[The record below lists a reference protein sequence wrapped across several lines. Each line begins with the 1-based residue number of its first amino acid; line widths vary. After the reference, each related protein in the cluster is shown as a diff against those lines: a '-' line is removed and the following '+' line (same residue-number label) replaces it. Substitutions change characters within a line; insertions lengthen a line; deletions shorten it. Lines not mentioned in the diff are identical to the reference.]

1 VLFNRRW
8 LLLLCLSLVI
18 TALAPLLLGGHGAW
32 QGLARIPLWG
42 AGLLLAMIFG
52 AWLCN
57 TYRIQQLAAAVG
69 LRLRTTEA
77 FRYVMS
83 AEFAGLA
90 SPAYVGGPA
99 TYLWLFTRRGLTA
112 GQGGAILAVDQLTD
126 LVFFATFLPLML
138 LLSLREAG
146 SNEWVVTLALLPVIG
161 VVVLVLAARRYRPIA
176 IRLGRLIRHVPG
188 LGRLRWRMARGLLR
202 FRQAVRAM
210 MAMDRWRLFRIYL
223 ACCLHWLLRY
233 GVLPVVFLLL
243 DDPQPWA
250 WLFLIQAV
258 ILFAGHLTVMPGG
271 AGGVEAAFGL
281 LLGPTVAGATLG
293 TALLAWRFVTFHWYL
308 IAGAPIFLLTVGRT
322 RVSHPPSEEWS
333 PPNSPEAS
341 VSRRSAPADRRRD
354 RSGRG
359 ARSLR
364 R

>member
-1 VLFNRRW
+1 MFDRRW
-8 LLLLCLSLVI
+8 LLLLCISLVI
-18 TALAPLLLGGHGAW
+18 TALAPMLLGGHDAW
-32 QGLARIPLWG
+32 RGLLRIPLWG
-42 AGLLLAMIFG
+42 VALVLTMILG

-57 TYRIQQLAAAVG
+57 TYRIQQLADAVG
-69 LRLRTTEA
+69 LKLGAVET

-99 TYLWLFTRRGLTA
+99 TYLWLFTRRGLSA

-146 SNEWVVTLALLPVIG
+146 SNEWVVTLAILPVAG
-161 VVVLVLAARRYRPIA
+161 LLALALAARRYRPIA
-176 IRLGRLIRHVPG
+176 IRLGRVIRTVPW
-188 LGRLRWRMARGLLR
+188 LHRFRWRMARGLLR

-210 MAMDRWRLFRIYL
+210 LAMGRWRLIRIYL

-233 GVLPVVFLLL
+233 GVLPVLLLLL

-281 LLGPTVAGATLG
+281 LLGPTVASATLG
-293 TALLAWRFVTFHWYL
+293 TALLAWRFATFHWYL
-308 IAGAPIFLLTVGRT
+308 LVGAPIFLATVGRG
-322 RVSHPPSEEWS
+322 RINRPPAEESS
-333 PPNSPEAS
+333 PPYSPGAS
-341 VSRRSAPADRRRD
+341 DEPRSVPADRKTG

-359 ARSLR
+359 AKSLR